1 MSEER
6 LEGKFI
12 FLVSTPF
19 SLVVKSEVAKI
30 GSFKLVK
37 NQSASSL
44 WVAGHRYTRILCAS
58 KLKWV

>member
-19 SLVVKSEVAKI
+19 SLVVDICIVSAERYRRVDSCREVSE
-30 GSFKLVK
+30 
-37 NQSASSL
+37 
-44 WVAGHRYTRILCAS
+44 
-58 KLKWV
+58 